1 MKVFDNALIVS
12 AIDKHK
18 ENIFSA
24 DIGMSED
31 WYWTAEPIFKD
42 GQYTQ
47 DLTKQ
52 TAMSGGINGSYW
64 ATPIIRIETKDNQ
77 TIDYPVFSS
86 DEEVV
91 KTAEEE
97 QVKFRNDNYESLKE
111 LLRNMKDA

>member
-18 ENIFSA
+18 ENIASA
-24 DIGMSED
+24 DIGMFED
-31 WYWTAEPIFKD
+31 WFWTAEPIFKD

-64 ATPIIRIETKDNQ
+64 ATPIIRIKTKDNQ

-97 QVKFRNDNYESLKE
+97 QVKFRKE